1 MGNRLEG
8 RSVIITGG
16 ARGMGAAE
24 AELFRSEGAQV
35 LIADVDAE
43 RGRKVAERLGEGV
56 LYQHLDVGDPKE
68 WDAVVQTVL
77 ASFGKLDVLINNA
90 GVYQRASLA
99 ETTPEI
105 YEHHHRVNQLGVFL
119 GLQAAMGPM
128 RDGGGGAIVNVS
140 SISGIR
146 AFADQA
152 AYATTK
158 WAVRGL
164 TKNAAV
170 ELAPLGIR
178 VNSLHP
184 GFTDTEMIQENAPEL
199 NQAAM
204 DGAPLKRAGRVDELA
219 RAALYL
225 ASDESSFMT
234 GAELVCDGGLTL

>member
-43 RGRKVAERLGEGV
+43 RGREVAERLGEGV

>member
-1 MGNRLEG
+1 
-8 RSVIITGG
+8 
-16 ARGMGAAE
+16 MGAAE

-43 RGRKVAERLGEGV
+43 GGRKVAQRLGEGV
-56 LYQHLDVGDPKE
+56 LFQHLDVGDPGE

-77 ASFGKLDVLINNA
+77 KHFGKLDVLINNA

-184 GFTDTEMIQENAPEL
+184 GFTDTEMIQENTPEL

-219 RAALYL
+219 RAALFL

>member
-43 RGRKVAERLGEGV
+43 RGREVAERLGEGV

-77 ASFGKLDVLINNA
+77 ASFGRLDVLINNA